1 MWILQTK
8 VAEIV
13 TELSEKYLGT
23 RRWLDKI

>member
-13 TELSEKYLGT
+13 TELSEKHLGT
-23 RRWLDKI
+23 RRRLDKI